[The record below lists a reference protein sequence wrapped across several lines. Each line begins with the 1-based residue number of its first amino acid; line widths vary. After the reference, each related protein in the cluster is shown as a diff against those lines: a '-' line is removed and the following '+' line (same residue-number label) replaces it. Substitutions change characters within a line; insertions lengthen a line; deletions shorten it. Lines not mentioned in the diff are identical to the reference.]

1 MTNSSPWFLLRTA
14 LWCVSLV
21 IFAPWARAIGPAA
34 DTRTL
39 LEAIAREPAEEAYA
53 DVRRL
58 WSLWGETDPDAV
70 EAALAQ
76 VASSPKVAAPV
87 RAYAEFFLARA
98 QSRRGDLKGAKLAV
112 SKLGYVSDWLVVGPF
127 DNEGKSGLEAELGPQ
142 GQWERPL
149 LPGQVY
155 TGKER
160 PVAYRQVPKEAFA
173 YGWLDGGALFRP
185 DQNIC
190 YFATTFL
197 RVPTKQRLSLWLGNS
212 GSVQLF
218 LDGVQVFEDAS
229 LRGYDADRHGF
240 LVEFTPGTHHVS
252 TKVCG
257 QDDAPALSLRFAKP
271 DGSWPLPPGISVSA
285 EFSDSVE
292 AVKNHEGARVTKQG
306 LGPLARLSA
315 RLGGRKKSAQAL
327 DALAKYLVFTVSDDP
342 AVHEARDLAKQV
354 AESEPTV
361 ERLLFAGELAEDYN
375 QERAWL
381 ARAERHHG
389 DKPPTLDLL
398 LARARVERS
407 GLNWRDAFPYYR
419 DAFALDGRSYT
430 ALRGLVELYNEAG
443 LRHTALATLESALRL
458 EPNAVNVLNMY
469 ASQLTALGFHAEAEL
484 IEARYAHLRF
494 DDPAYLGSRVDLG
507 LAQRDRAGVEHWVGR
522 LLELS
527 PDNQWAHGVAA
538 NAYRQ
543 LGQPQRALATYRAA
557 LQLAPED
564 VSTLRALSDLYGE
577 LGERDEQLRTLRAIL
592 ELRPQAKDIRE
603 YVEHIQPEEPKADEA
618 YAWTPDQFLK
628 KRHLDANGEVRRT
641 LLDLK
646 VNTVFDNGLGSEF
659 HQVVFQPLT
668 DSAAA
673 LSRRYV
679 FGYQADSQRVE
690 LRGAR
695 VFRADGRVDEAIETG
710 TDSADDPS
718 IAMYTSTR
726 AYYVQFSRLDPGDV
740 VELQYRI
747 DDVAVRNDYDTY
759 FGSVEMLQSNE
770 PVGHAEYV
778 LITPKSRKLYIEAK
792 GIPGLSRTQTV
803 NGDQAIY
810 RFWSEDLPPIVPEPA
825 MPQWSEV
832 VGHIHVSTY
841 PDYKALG
848 KWYWGL
854 VKDQFNLDQET
865 RQLAQK
871 IAKGLTTDR
880 EKVAAVYNWV
890 IKNTRYVALEFGIYG
905 HKPRRCVQT
914 VARGWGDC
922 KDKATVIVS
931 LLQELGI
938 DATIV
943 ILRTQMRGRFES
955 KVASLAPFDH
965 AIAYVPSLNLYL
977 DGTAE
982 YTGSTELPA
991 MDQESLGILVNK
1003 GNAEVVTLPLLSAET
1018 RRETTTRARL
1028 KSDGSGELELEA
1040 IARGATAPEWRRRY
1054 AAVDRQRERV
1064 AQDLSNIII
1073 GFQLSPGAGAL
1084 VAEVDDYEK
1093 PVRVLAKGTTD
1104 TLARVDGERLSVHV
1118 TVRRRLSD
1126 QYASLAERRLAVRLP
1141 VFGTE
1146 YSNYELEIPPGMTVI
1161 SGPEDVEY
1169 QSKFGSYSIKRTQEG
1184 RKVRVVSSLSLAT
1197 TRISPEQYKAWR
1209 KFCEDA
1215 DAALG
1220 TRLVLG
1226 RP

>member
-1 MTNSSPWFLLRTA
+1 MTNSSPWSLLRTA

-21 IFAPWARAIGPAA
+21 IFAPWAKAIGPVA

-39 LEAIAREPAEEAYA
+39 LEAIASEPQEEAYA

-70 EAALAQ
+70 EAALVH

-87 RAYAEFFLARA
+87 RAYAQFFVARA
-98 QSRRGDLKGAKLAV
+98 QSRRGDLKGAKLEV
-112 SKLGYVSDWLVVGPF
+112 GKLGYVSEWLVVGPF
-127 DNEGKSGLEAELGPQ
+127 DNEGKSGPTSELGPQ
-142 GQWERPL
+142 SSWDRPL

-160 PVAYRQVPKEAFA
+160 PVAYRKTPKDAFA

-190 YFATTFL
+190 YFATTFV
-197 RVPTKQRLSLWLGNS
+197 RTQTKQRLSVWLGNS
-212 GSVQLF
+212 GAAQLF
-218 LDGVQVFEDAS
+218 LDGVEALADTSV
-229 LRGYDADRHGF
+229 RGYDTDRHGL
-240 LVEFTPGTHHVS
+240 LVELAPGVHNVTA
-252 TKVCG
+252 KLCG
-257 QDDAPALSLRFAKP
+257 QDDAPAVSLRIAKP
-271 DGSWPLPPGISVSA
+271 DGAWPLPAGVTVSA
-285 EFSDSVE
+285 EFGDSAE
-292 AVKNHEGARVTKQG
+292 AVKNIKGARVVKSG
-306 LGPLARLSA
+306 LGPLARLQA
-315 RLGGRKKSAQAL
+315 RVAGNKVNVRAR

-342 AVHEARDLAKQV
+342 AVHEARDLAKQA

-361 ERLLFAGELAEDYN
+361 ARLLFAGELAEDYN
-375 QERAWL
+375 MERSWL
-381 ARAERHHG
+381 SRAERQHG
-389 DKPPTLDLL
+389 TKPPTVDLL

-407 GLNWRDAFPYYR
+407 GLNWRDAFPHYR
-419 DAFALDGRSYT
+419 DALALDGRSYS

-443 LRHTALATLESALRL
+443 LRHTALTALETALRA

-469 ASQLTALGFHAEAEL
+469 ASQLTALGLHAEADL
-484 IEARYAHLRF
+484 VEARYAHLRF
-494 DDPAYLGSRVDLG
+494 DDTAYLGSRVDLG

-527 PDNQWAHGVAA
+527 ADNQWAYGVAA
-538 NAYRQ
+538 GAYRQ
-543 LGQPQRALATYRAA
+543 LGQPQRALATYQQA

-577 LGERDEQLRTLRAIL
+577 LGERDEQMRTLRSIL
-592 ELRPQAKDIRE
+592 ELRPQAKEIRE
-603 YVEHIQPEEPKADEA
+603 YVEHIEPEEPKADEA
-618 YAWTPDQFLK
+618 YAWTPEQFLQ

-641 LLDLK
+641 LLELK
-646 VNTVFDNGLGSEF
+646 VSTVFDNGLGSEF

-759 FGSVEMLQSNE
+759 FGAVETLQGNE

-778 LITPKSRKLYIEAK
+778 LITPKARKLYIEAK
-792 GIPGLSRTQTV
+792 GIPGLKRNDSIK
-803 NGDQAIY
+803 GPQAIY
-810 RFWSEDLPPIVPEPA
+810 RFWADDVPPIVPEPA

-832 VGHIHVSTY
+832 AGHIHVSTY
-841 PDYKALG
+841 KDYKELG

-871 IAKGLTTDR
+871 IAKGLTTER

-905 HKPRRCVQT
+905 HKPHRCVQT

-931 LLQELGI
+931 LLKELGI
-938 DATIV
+938 DSTIV
-943 ILRTQMRGRFES
+943 ILRTQMRGRFDS
-955 KVASLAPFDH
+955 QVASLAPFDH

-982 YTGSTELPA
+982 YTGIAELPA
-991 MDQESLGILVNK
+991 MDQQSLGILVNN
-1003 GNAEVVTLPLLSAET
+1003 GNAEVVTLPLLAEDT
-1018 RRETTTRARL
+1018 RRETTTRAKL
-1028 KSDGSGELELEA
+1028 KLDGSGEVELEA
-1040 IARGATAPEWRRRY
+1040 VARGATAPEWRRRY

-1064 AQDLSNIII
+1064 AQDISNIII
-1073 GFQLSPGAGAL
+1073 GFQLSPGAGA
-1084 VAEVDDYEK
+1084 VSADVDDYDK
-1093 PVRVLAKGTTD
+1093 PVRVVVKGTTD
-1104 TLARVDGERLSVHV
+1104 TLARVDGERLSVHT

-1126 QYASLAERRLAVRLP
+1126 QYASIAERRLPLRLP

-1146 YSNYELEIPPGMTVI
+1146 YSDYEVEIPQGMTVI

-1169 QSKFGSYSIKRTQEG
+1169 ESAFGKYTIKRTQTG

-1209 KFCEDA
+1209 NFCEGA
-1215 DAALG
+1215 DGALG

-1226 RP
+1226 RQ

>member
-1 MTNSSPWFLLRTA
+1 MTNSSPWFFLRTA

-21 IFAPWARAIGPAA
+21 ILAPWASAVGPAA
-34 DTRTL
+34 DTRSL
-39 LEAIAREPAEEAYA
+39 LVAITSEPEEEAYA

-58 WSLWGETDPDAV
+58 WSLWGETDPEAV
-70 EAALAQ
+70 EAALAH

-87 RAYAEFFLARA
+87 RAYAQFFLARA
-98 QSRRGDLKGAKLAV
+98 QSRRGDLAGAKLEVA
-112 SKLGYVSDWLVVGPF
+112 KLGYVSEWLVVGPF
-127 DNEGKSGLEAELGPQ
+127 DNEGKSGLETELGPQ
-142 GQWERPL
+142 SQWDRPL

-160 PVAYRQVPKEAFA
+160 PVAYRATPKDAFA

-190 YFATTFL
+190 YFATTFV
-197 RVPTKQRLSLWLGNS
+197 RTKAKQRVSLWLGNS
-212 GSVQLF
+212 GAVQLF
-218 LDGVQVFEDAS
+218 VDGTEVVEDAAV
-229 LRGYDADRHGF
+229 RGFDTDRHGV
-240 LVEFTPGTHHVS
+240 LVELAAGVHNVTA
-252 TKVCG
+252 KVCG
-257 QDDAPALSLRFAKP
+257 QEDAPAVSLRVARP
-271 DGSWPLPPGISVSA
+271 DGGWPRPDGVTVSA
-285 EFSDSVE
+285 EFENSAE
-292 AVKNHEGARVTKQG
+292 AVKNVGGARVVKSG
-306 LGPLARLSA
+306 LGPLSRLQARLQ
-315 RLGGRKKSAQAL
+315 GRKANTRAE
-327 DALAKYLVFTVSDDP
+327 DALAKYLVFTISDDP
-342 AVHEARDLAKQV
+342 AVHQARDLAKQA
-354 AESEPTV
+354 AERDPTV

-381 ARAERHHG
+381 SRAERLHG

-407 GLNWRDAFPYYR
+407 GLNWRDAFPHFR
-419 DAFALDGRSYT
+419 DAVALDVRSYP

-443 LRHTALATLESALRL
+443 LRHTALAALENALRY

-469 ASQLTALGFHAEAEL
+469 ASQLTALEMHAEADL
-484 IEARYAHLRF
+484 VEARYAHLRF
-494 DDPAYLGSRVDLG
+494 DDTAYLAARVELG
-507 LAQRDRAGVEHWVGR
+507 LAQRDRGAVEHWVAR
-522 LLELS
+522 LLALS

-543 LGQPQRALATYRAA
+543 LGQPQRALATYQQA

-577 LGERDEQLRTLRAIL
+577 LGERDEQLRTLRSIL
-592 ELRPQAKDIRE
+592 ELRPQAKEIRE

-646 VNTVFDNGLGSEF
+646 VSTVFDNGLGSEF

-759 FGSVEMLQSNE
+759 FGAVETLQGNE
-770 PVGHAEYV
+770 AVGHAEYV
-778 LITPKSRKLYIEAK
+778 LITPKARKLYIEAK
-792 GIPGLSRTQTV
+792 GIPGLKRNDSV
-803 NGDQAIY
+803 KGNQAIY
-810 RFWSEDLPPIVPEPA
+810 RFWADDVPAIVPEPS

-832 VGHIHVSTY
+832 IGHIHVSTY
-841 PDYKALG
+841 KDYKELG
-848 KWYWGL
+848 RWYWGL
-854 VKDQFNLDQET
+854 VKDQFNLDSET

-871 IAKGLTTDR
+871 IAKGLTTER

-890 IKNTRYVALEFGIYG
+890 IENTRYVALEFGIYG

-943 ILRTQMRGRFES
+943 ILRTQMRGRFDS

-965 AIAYVPSLNLYL
+965 AIAYVPSLNLFL
-977 DGTAE
+977 DGTSE
-982 YTGSTELPA
+982 YTGISELPA

-1003 GNAEVVTLPLLSAET
+1003 GDSEVVTLPLLAADT
-1018 RRETTTRARL
+1018 RRETTTRAKL
-1028 KSDGSGELELEA
+1028 KPDGSGEVELEA

-1064 AQDLSNIII
+1064 SQDVSNIII
-1073 GFQLSPGAGAL
+1073 GFQLNAGPGAL
-1084 VAEVDDYEK
+1084 QAEVEDFEK

-1104 TLARVDGERLSVHV
+1104 TLARVDGERLSVHA
-1118 TVRRRLSD
+1118 TVRRRLTD
-1126 QYASLAERRLAVRLP
+1126 QYASLAERSLPVRLP

-1146 YSNYELEIPPGMTVI
+1146 HSDYEVEIPQGMTVI
-1161 SGPEDVEY
+1161 SGPEDVEVE
-1169 QSKFGSYSIKRTQEG
+1169 SRFGRYSIKRTQNG
-1184 RKVRVVSSLSLAT
+1184 RKVRVVSSLGLTT
-1197 TRISPEQYKAWR
+1197 TRIPPEQYKAWR
-1209 KFCEDA
+1209 SFCEAA
-1215 DAALG
+1215 DAAMG

-1226 RP
+1226 RQ